1 MKPAYYYLSILFMLF
16 FGFDTM
22 RADGG
27 DVLQQIVRL
36 PKTKATVYSLLGVFP
51 DNQDICLFMIVGS

>member
-36 PKTKATVYSLLGVFP
+36 PKTKATVYSLLGDV
-51 DNQDICLFMIVGS
+51 SR